1 MQAIKRFIIGVVCL
15 ILVAGFGASAR
26 AAQSLIPGDWVG
38 GYEINRNYTPIRTR
52 FSVEGTGIKGTLNLP
67 VRGVT
72 ILALDQVRFLSPNL
86 HFELPRSAGPLIF
99 DGRLSGDFITGNIQS
114 GSERGTFHL
123 VRAVTLDARVFD
135 QYLGDYQI
143 GRDSYVSIGRTPPDE
158 PTVGIMYFVHDLS
171 SPKHRGG
178 RLFATSETAFVAGPG
193 KWVPYPVEINATFI
207 KNEQRQV
214 TALKWKPTGSPEIT
228 AKKVKLHLFDE
239 EEVKFS
245 NGNVTLAG
253 TLVLPLTK
261 GPHPAAVL
269 LPGSDGGER
278 GRGFGLPQF
287 FAQHGIAALTF
298 DKRGWGAS
306 TGTRIGATV
315 EDMAGDAAAGVQFLQ
330 KRPDIN
336 ASKVGIWAISQ
347 GAWMAQVAAARTPN
361 VAFLILH
368 AGPAVSPRLQGRME
382 LVNTFPQFGYS
393 QDQIKE
399 AVEYQNLYFDAMNSD
414 EAYDK
419 LQVAYDQARARGVR
433 WVWNPGTKEQL
444 RAQWTR
450 PNVDFDPVPVLEKV
464 QCPVLA
470 FFGEKDVLVP
480 PAGNVAIMEA
490 ALKKAG
496 NKDVTIKILPGV
508 NHNFEVPGMG
518 VYGFQSSGKV
528 PPGYYDVMM
537 EWLKKRVNSR

>member
-1 MQAIKRFIIGVVCL
+1 M
-15 ILVAGFGASAR
+15 
-26 AAQSLIPGDWVG
+26 
-38 GYEINRNYTPIRTR
+38 
-52 FSVEGTGIKGTLNLP
+52 
-67 VRGVT
+67 
-72 ILALDQVRFLSPNL
+72 
-86 HFELPRSAGPLIF
+86 
-99 DGRLSGDFITGNIQS
+99 
-114 GSERGTFHL
+114 
-123 VRAVTLDARVFD
+123 
-135 QYLGDYQI
+135 
-143 GRDSYVSIGRTPPDE
+143 
-158 PTVGIMYFVHDLS
+158 
-171 SPKHRGG
+171 
-178 RLFATSETAFVAGPG
+178 SETAFVAGPG
-193 KWVPYPVEINATFI
+193 RWVPYPVEINAAFV
-207 KNEQRQV
+207 KNRQGQV

-253 TLVLPLTK
+253 TLSLPLRK
-261 GPHPAAVL
+261 GPHPAVVL
-269 LPGSDGGER
+269 LPGSDGGARFKGE
-278 GRGFGLPQF
+278 LPTF
-287 FAQHGIAALTF
+287 FAQHGIAVLTY

-306 TGTRIGATV
+306 TGTLIGATI
-315 EDMAGDAAAGVQFLQ
+315 EEMAGDTSAGIRFLQ
-330 KRPDIN
+330 KRPDIDPG
-336 ASKVGIWAISQ
+336 KVGIWAISQ
-347 GAWMAQVAAARTPN
+347 GGWMAQVAAARAPN

-382 LVNTFPQFGYS
+382 LVNTFPRFGYS

-414 EAYDK
+414 EAYDR
-419 LQVAYDQARARGVR
+419 LQAAYEQARARGVR

-450 PNVDFDPVPVLEKV
+450 PNIDFDPVPFLEKV
-464 QCPVLA
+464 KCPVLA

-480 PAGNVAIMEA
+480 PAGNVTIMEA

-496 NKDVTIKILPGV
+496 NKDVTLKILPGV

-537 EWLKKRVNSR
+537 EWLKKRVRL

>member
-1 MQAIKRFIIGVVCL
+1 MIGVVCM
-15 ILVAGFGASAR
+15 ILLAGFGASAC
-26 AAQSLIPGDWVG
+26 AAQSSIAGDWVG

-72 ILALDQVRFLSPNL
+72 GVALDQVRFLSPNL
-86 HFELPRSAGPLIF
+86 HFELPRSAGPIIF

-123 VRAVTLDARVFD
+123 VRAVTLDAKVFD

-143 GRDSYVSIGRTPPDE
+143 GRDSYVSIGRTPDDE
-158 PTVGIMYFVHDLS
+158 PTVGITYLVHDLS
-171 SPKHRGG
+171 SPRHRFG
-178 RLFATSETAFVAGPG
+178 RLFPMSETAFVAGPG
-193 KWVPYPVEINATFI
+193 RWVPYPVEINAAFV
-207 KNEQRQV
+207 KNEQGQV

-253 TLVLPLTK
+253 TLSLPLRK
-261 GPHPAAVL
+261 GPHPAVVL
-269 LPGSDGGER
+269 LPGSDGGARFKGE
-278 GRGFGLPQF
+278 LPTF
-287 FAQHGIAALTF
+287 FAQHAIAVLTY

-306 TGTRIGATV
+306 TGTLIGATI
-315 EDMAGDAAAGVQFLQ
+315 EEMAGDTSAGIRFLQ
-330 KRPDIN
+330 KRPDIDPG
-336 ASKVGIWAISQ
+336 KVGIWAISQ
-347 GAWMAQVAAARTPN
+347 GGWMAQVAAARAPN

-382 LVNTFPQFGYS
+382 LVNTFPRFGYS

-414 EAYDK
+414 EAYDR
-419 LQVAYDQARARGVR
+419 LQAAYEQARARGVR

-480 PAGNVAIMEA
+480 PAGNVTIMEA

-528 PPGYYDVMM
+528 PPGYYDVMIK
-537 EWLKKRVNSR
+537 WLKKRVNSR